1 MMRLHR
7 SFRLD
12 HSFPAESHPCRRR
25 WLKSLVA
32 FIAVALLGYG
42 GLWLY
47 QRWDAA
53 RDYEQLIAEL
63 DEHDP
68 GWQLADR
75 LAARPPIPPG
85 QNSAEVVRAI
95 HQMIG
100 RWPSA
105 QLENA
110 LKDLGREPFRRLSD
124 EQFALLDA
132 ELKKV
137 PEALA
142 EVHKLINL
150 PQGRFEVDWKGA
162 DWLPGSL
169 DRHAQMPR
177 TVISL
182 LQGEGRHLTH
192 QDKYDD
198 AAHCSIGMVNA
209 GRSLVGDPRVIPVLV
224 RLACQHVAV
233 SNVERVLAQ
242 GSVPPE
248 TLRLLSECFRE
259 EAAAIS
265 PLEMLRDD
273 RALCH
278 ACLLDIREGRL
289 SDPEFAEELSR
300 KPAHTYMLRSMSEMV
315 EAVRQSPEDNLLALR
330 GRFPSFEPRLL
341 EMKESGPASWFG
353 PKPRYLAAL
362 HLGLLEPA
370 IMRVIDAIYRT
381 KARLRCA
388 VAALAAE
395 AYRLK
400 HGKWP
405 DWPAQLVPDFLP
417 EWSTDPIDGQPLRWL
432 RRSDGLLIYSIG
444 PDGKDNG
451 GDRGPDG
458 SRNEGI
464 DFGFQLWDTNE
475 RSQPAAARN
484 DGAPPGADKGID

>member
-1 MMRLHR
+1 LN
-7 SFRLD
+7 
-12 HSFPAESHPCRRR
+12 HSLPAESHPRRRR
-25 WLKSLVA
+25 WLKWLVA
-32 FIAVALLGYG
+32 FIALALLGYG

-53 RDYEQLIAEL
+53 RDYERAVAEL
-63 DEHDP
+63 DERDP

-75 LAARPPIPPG
+75 LASRPPIPPG

-95 HQMIG
+95 HQMVG
-100 RWPSA
+100 RWPSV
-105 QLENA
+105 QLDDA

-137 PEALA
+137 PGAR
-142 EVHKLINL
+142 KLINL

-182 LQGEGRHLTH
+182 LQGEGRYLTH
-192 QDKYDD
+192 QGKYDD
-198 AAHCSIGMVNA
+198 AAQCSIGMVNA
-209 GRSLVGDPRVIPVLV
+209 GRSLVGDPRVMPALV

-242 GSVPPE
+242 GQVSPD

-259 EAAAIS
+259 EAATIS

-278 ACLLDIREGRL
+278 ACLLDIREGRF
-289 SDPEFAEELSR
+289 SDPEFPEEWSR
-300 KPAHTYMLRSMSEMV
+300 KTAHTHLLRGLTEMV
-315 EAVRQSPEDNLLALR
+315 EAVRQSPDDDLLTLR
-330 GRFPSFEPRLL
+330 RRWPDFDARVREVKDSA
-341 EMKESGPASWFG
+341 GPSWFG
-353 PKPRYLAAL
+353 PQPRFLAAIY
-362 HLGLLEPA
+362 LGFHEPSTA
-370 IMRVIDAIYRT
+370 KVIGAIYRS
-381 KARLRCA
+381 KGRLRCA

-395 AYRLK
+395 SYRLN
-400 HGKWP
+400 HDRWP
-405 DWPAQLVPDFLP
+405 ERPEQLVPEFLP

-432 RRSDGLLIYSIG
+432 RRPDGLLIYSIG

-451 GDRGPDG
+451 GDLGRDG
-458 SRNEGI
+458 SKKEDI
-464 DFGFQLWDTNE
+464 DFGFQLWEPDK
-475 RSQPAAARN
+475 RRQPPAEKKP
-484 DGAPPGADKGID
+484 DDK